1 MCIASLPYDRYD
13 GPEAFDFFLS
23 VGCRMADR
31 CYCPDPPV
39 EGRLV
44 LEGDEARHLS
54 RVRRVGVGEVVEVFD
69 GRGFA
74 TRARV
79 EGAGKN
85 RVDLT
90 VLGGPIADRMAPCR
104 LTLAT
109 AVPKG
114 ERFDWL
120 VEKATELGVARLVPL
135 ITERSVVDPR
145 LAKLDRLRRLIVEAA
160 KQCGRNRL
168 MELDTPT
175 PWTALAHAENDETRL
190 LAHPGGV
197 PSSAWRPI
205 RSGAAVTLA
214 VGPEGG
220 FSEPEVALAVDL
232 GWQAI
237 GLGETLLRI
246 ETAGLAGSAAILA
259 LCGSSER

>member
-1 MCIASLPYDRYD
+1 
-13 GPEAFDFFLS
+13 
-23 VGCRMADR
+23 MADR
-31 CYCPDPPV
+31 CFCPDPPV

-44 LEGDEARHLS
+44 VEGDEARHLT
-54 RVRRVGVGEVVEVFD
+54 RVRRIGVGEVVEVFD
-69 GRGFA
+69 GKGFA
-74 TRARV
+74 AGARG
-79 EGAGKN
+79 ESAGKD
-85 RVDLT
+85 RVDLA
-90 VLGGPIADRMAPCR
+90 VLGEPIADRAAPCR

-120 VEKATELGVARLVPL
+120 IEKATELGVARLVPL

-145 LAKLDRLRRLIVEAA
+145 DAKLDRLRRLIVEAA

-168 MELDTPT
+168 MDLDSPT
-175 PWTALAHAENDETRL
+175 PWTALARAPAVETRL

-197 PSSAWRPI
+197 PASAWHPLPY
-205 RSGAAVTLA
+205 GAAVTLA
-214 VGPEGG
+214 IGPEGG
-220 FSEPEVALAVDL
+220 FTEPEVALAVEL
-232 GWQAI
+232 GWQAV
-237 GLGETLLRI
+237 GLGATLLRI

>member
-1 MCIASLPYDRYD
+1 
-13 GPEAFDFFLS
+13 
-23 VGCRMADR
+23 MADR
-31 CYCPDPPV
+31 CYCPDPPL

-44 LEGDEARHLS
+44 LEGYEARHLS
-54 RVRRVGVGEVVEVFD
+54 RVRRIGVGEVVEVFD
-69 GRGFA
+69 GKGFA

-79 EGAGKN
+79 ESIGKN

-90 VLGGPIADRMAPCR
+90 VLGEPIADRVAACR

-120 VEKATELGVARLVPL
+120 IEKATELGVARLVPL

-145 LAKLDRLRRLIVEAA
+145 DAKLDRLRRLIVEAA

-168 MELDTPT
+168 LELDSPT
-175 PWTALAHAENDETRL
+175 PWTTLARAPSGETRL

-197 PSSAWRPI
+197 PAFAWRPI
-205 RSGAAVTLA
+205 RRGAPVTLA
-214 VGPEGG
+214 IGPEGG
-220 FSEPEVALAVDL
+220 FTESEVTLAVEL
-232 GWQAI
+232 GWQAV
-237 GLGETLLRI
+237 GLGVTLLRI

-259 LCGSSER
+259 LCAPPDQE

>member
-1 MCIASLPYDRYD
+1 
-13 GPEAFDFFLS
+13 
-23 VGCRMADR
+23 MADR
-31 CYCPDPPV
+31 CFCPDPPV

-54 RVRRVGVGEVVEVFD
+54 RVRRIGVGEVVEVFD
-69 GRGFA
+69 GKGFGA
-74 TRARV
+74 RARV
-79 EGAGKN
+79 SSAGKN

-90 VLGGPIADRMAPCR
+90 LLGEPIADRMAPCR

-109 AVPKG
+109 AVPKR

-120 VEKATELGVARLVPL
+120 IEKATELGVARLVPL

-145 LAKLDRLRRLIVEAA
+145 IAKLDRLRRLIVEAA

-168 MELDTPT
+168 MELDAPT
-175 PWTALAHAENDETRL
+175 PWSALARASADETRL

-197 PSSAWRPI
+197 SASGWRPI
-205 RSGAAVTLA
+205 RLGAPITLA
-214 VGPEGG
+214 IGPEGG
-220 FSEPEVALAVDL
+220 FTEPEVALAVEL
-232 GWQAI
+232 GWQAV
-237 GLGETLLRI
+237 GLGATLLRI

-259 LCGSSER
+259 LCGSSG

>member
-1 MCIASLPYDRYD
+1 
-13 GPEAFDFFLS
+13 
-23 VGCRMADR
+23 MADR
-31 CYCPDPPV
+31 CFCPDPPV

-44 LEGDEARHLS
+44 LEGDEARHLT
-54 RVRRVGVGEVVEVFD
+54 RVRRIGVGEVVEVFD
-69 GRGFA
+69 GKGFA
-74 TRARV
+74 ARARV
-79 EGAGKN
+79 ESAGKN

-90 VLGGPIADRMAPCR
+90 LLGEPIADRVAPCR

-120 VEKATELGVARLVPL
+120 IEKATELGVARLVPL

-145 LAKLDRLRRLIVEAA
+145 VAKLDRLRRLIVEAA

-168 MELDTPT
+168 MELDSPT
-175 PWTALAHAENDETRL
+175 PWTALARAPADGTRL

-197 PSSAWRPI
+197 PASAWRPI
-205 RSGAAVTLA
+205 RHGAPVTLA
-214 VGPEGG
+214 IGPEGG
-220 FSEPEVALAVDL
+220 FTEPEVALAVEL
-232 GWQAI
+232 GWQAV
-237 GLGETLLRI
+237 GLGATLLRI

-259 LCGSSER
+259 LCGSPER